1 MKNYKGL
8 TNDEVIESRQ
18 KFGKNLL
25 TPPSSTPWWKM
36 YLEKFKDPI
45 VSILLVAAVI
55 SLIVSFIE
63 GGWTESIGIIIAI
76 LLATGAGFK
85 MEWDAKKKFDA
96 MKSFSDEEMIKVVR
110 NGLVIEVP
118 KSDLVVNDIVLLS
131 SGDEI
136 PADIELLES
145 VDLKVN
151 ESAMTGESIP
161 VSKVAKEEGKE
172 FSGSGYADYLV
183 LRGTNIT
190 EGSGVGVVI
199 SVGDMT
205 EIGKTTRQAMEESE
219 VETPLNKQLNGLAD
233 LISKAAFTIAGLLFI
248 FLNVHHFFFTEF
260 DLSLIEIF
268 KDEVKFIMA
277 AVVLIV
283 VAVPEGLPLS
293 TTLAL
298 AFSMKTMAKEN
309 NLVKKMHACETI
321 GAVNIIFTDKTGT
334 LTQNKMSVV
343 DSDIVNHDRVVLN
356 GAINSTANLDERGI
370 GMKVIGNPTEGA
382 ILSWMYYDD
391 EHDNKMY
398 SDIRAENEIRSQKP
412 FNSTDKYMS
421 TVIADK
427 DSKPKRGAL
436 KDLVLVKGAPE
447 VISKM
452 IGDSAYLEK
461 VSEQQ
466 ARGRRA
472 ISFASGPDM
481 ENLKYDGTLFIED
494 PIRTDVPDAVKKCY
508 GAGVDVVMMTGDNIK
523 TAAEIARQAG
533 FSRRLQGEGIVS
545 HLPILNVDPESLKYY
560 DESKDSK
567 VWAVEAKDF
576 DDMAWGDPQSGYPNV
591 IARCKPE
598 DKLRIMKKFQELG
611 YVCAMTGDGVNDS
624 PSLNH
629 SDVGI
634 AMGSGTS
641 VAKEAADIVLLDDAF
656 PSIVTGMKW
665 GRSLYKN
672 IQSFL
677 YFQLTI
683 NVAACLIAL
692 FGPIL
697 GVDMPFTVTQF
708 LWVNLVMDTLAA
720 LCLAS
725 EPADPIVLLDK
736 PRGRDEFIL
745 NKLLK
750 KSILGLGL
758 TMFVIMSLVIL
769 DIKNGSTWFHLD
781 KTEFFAI
788 FMTINW
794 WNLFNARVIGKNRS
808 VFHDLFKNSKF
819 VTGSLVILAGT
830 ILIVQIGGDVFE
842 TRPLSFNEWVIIIL
856 ASSPVMIIREIWYR
870 MFSKKLLNNE
880 V

>member
-1 MKNYKGL
+1 MKEYKGL
-8 TNDEVIESRQ
+8 SNEEVISSRE

-25 TPPSSTPWWKM
+25 TPPPSTPWWKM

-55 SLIVSFIE
+55 SLIVAFVE
-63 GGWTESIGIIIAI
+63 GGWTESIGIIVAI

-96 MKSFSDEEMIKVVR
+96 MKSFSDEDLVKVIR
-110 NGLVIEVP
+110 NSSVTEVP
-118 KSDLVVNDIVLLS
+118 KSELVVDDIVLLS
-131 SGDEI
+131 PGDEL
-136 PADIELLES
+136 PADIKVLES
-145 VDLKVN
+145 IDLKVD
-151 ESAMTGESIP
+151 ESTMTGESKP
-161 VSKVAKEEGKE
+161 VSKKAPDNNELWN
-172 FSGSGYADYLV
+172 GSGFPYYLL
-183 LRGTNIT
+183 LRSTKIT
-190 EGSGVGVVI
+190 EGSGVGIVVA
-199 SVGDMT
+199 VGDST

-219 VETPLNKQLNGLAD
+219 IETPLNKQLNGLAD
-233 LISKAAFTIAGLLFI
+233 VINKAAFTIAGLLFL
-248 FLNVHHFFFTEF
+248 FLNIHHFFFTEF
-260 DLSLIEIF
+260 DPAFMEIF
-268 KDEVKFIMA
+268 KCEVKFIMA

-321 GAVNIIFTDKTGT
+321 GAVRIIFTDKTGT

-343 DSDIVNHDRVVLN
+343 DSDIVNEDLIVIN
-356 GAINSTANLDERGI
+356 ACCNSTANISEDGKI
-370 GMKVIGNPTEGA
+370 IGNPTEGA
-382 ILSWMYYDD
+382 ILNSIGKVVGSGCDYRAQRNYY
-391 EHDNKMY
+391 EVREQ
-398 SDIRAENEIRSQKP
+398 IP
-412 FNSTDKYMS
+412 FNSTNKYMM
-421 TVIADK
+421 TKVADP

-436 KDLVLVKGAPE
+436 PDLVLVKGAPE
-447 VISKM
+447 VVSKM
-452 IGDSAYLEK
+452 INDDSYLEK

-472 ISFASGPDM
+472 ISFASGSDM
-481 ENLKYDGTLFIED
+481 DNLKYDGTLFIED

-508 GAGVDVVMMTGDNIK
+508 GAGVDVVMMTGDNVK

-692 FGPIL
+692 FGPVL

-736 PRGRDEFIL
+736 PRKSGEFIL

-819 VTGSLVILAGT
+819 VIGSLVILAGT

-856 ASSPVMIIREIWYR
+856 ASSPIMIVREIWFR
-870 MFSKKLLNNE
+870 LFNKNQNK
-880 V
+880 